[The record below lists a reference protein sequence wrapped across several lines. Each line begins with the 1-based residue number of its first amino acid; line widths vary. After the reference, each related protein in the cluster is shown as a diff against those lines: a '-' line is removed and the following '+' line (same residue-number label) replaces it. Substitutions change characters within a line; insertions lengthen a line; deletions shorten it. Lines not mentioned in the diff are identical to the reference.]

1 MTIERFQRYTAKV
14 TPRPEYRGMAM
25 KPEVATIAGEVHQ
38 FRAMWL
44 ESESAKYP
52 GEWVF
57 EPVDTAVQE
66 RYGRLGL
73 AWLAEGDLTIMEDK
87 P

>member
-1 MTIERFQRYTAKV
+1 
-14 TPRPEYRGMAM
+14 
-25 KPEVATIAGEVHQ
+25 
-38 FRAMWL
+38 MWL

-57 EPVDTAVQE
+57 EPVDGAVQE

-73 AWLAEGDLTIMEDK
+73 AWLAEGDLTIMEDA